1 MTIELP
7 IEQIVID
14 NAQTIAKELK
24 DGKIFLLMIYD
35 GTDVKP
41 AVGIWLVHTDRS
53 KDCTIMFDISKEEAL
68 FLGKS
73 LIALD
78 ESI

>member
-24 DGKIFLLMIYD
+24 YGKNFQLMIYD
-35 GTDVKP
+35 GTDEKP
-41 AVGIWLVHTDRS
+41 AVGIWLEHTDRS

-73 LIALD
+73 LIALA